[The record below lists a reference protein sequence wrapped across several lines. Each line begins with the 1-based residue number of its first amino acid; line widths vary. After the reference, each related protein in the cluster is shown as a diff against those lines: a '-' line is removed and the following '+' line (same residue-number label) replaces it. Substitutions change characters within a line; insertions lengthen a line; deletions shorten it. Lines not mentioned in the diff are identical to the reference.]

1 MKLRPQFNLKFR
13 SAEEFVAVKE
23 KAQVEDI
30 SVNEWVLR
38 GMESAAGWEPGKWDG
53 KAEEAGTGKNFP
65 NVARGA
71 MVAQSIVDK
80 DLVVARGQKSAVG
93 AELNSADALA
103 GLGISSPVAPVYGGI
118 KRLPSTG
125 PQCMFCGGLNGLH
138 QKDCQREKG
147 KKK

>member
-1 MKLRPQFNLKFR
+1 MN
-13 SAEEFVAVKE
+13 VVK
-23 KAQVEDI
+23 
-30 SVNEWVLR
+30 
-38 GMESAAGWEPGKWDG
+38 
-53 KAEEAGTGKNFP
+53 AGTGKKFP
-65 NVARGA
+65 RVARG
-71 MVAQSIVDK
+71 VAQSIVDK
-80 DLVVARGQKSAVG
+80 ELVDAEYDPPIGSVVAGPEIPVKKTKGNHHDKPVGGAVG
-93 AELNSADALA
+93 AELNSGDALA